1 MGTKSKYRV
10 KVSHFVIKEDLPQL
24 PAELRQYF
32 SAICNSI
39 FVEDPYNCF
48 GLNSHNLKGD
58 LRGYRA
64 LEIDWNQI
72 SYRLVYRIY
81 EKPAPKRVL
90 ILSFAEHDPAY
101 EKVKAR
107 KV

>member
-1 MGTKSKYRV
+1 MATKSKYQV
-10 KVSHFVIKEDLPQL
+10 KVNNLVIKNDLPKL
-24 PAELRQYF
+24 PEKLKQDFEDFR
-32 SAICNSI
+32 NSI

-48 GLNSHNLKGD
+48 GLDNHTLKGD

-64 LEIDWNQI
+64 LEIDYNGV

-101 EKVKAR
+101 DKAKER
-107 KV
+107 KS